1 MTDALYKNL
10 GWIIDS
16 YNDIEL
22 EKLPIL
28 IRIYVYSYI
37 VRKFMQKIIAM
48 TEKYVEYGILTE
60 INGKF

>member
-37 VRKFMQKIIAM
+37 VRKFM
-48 TEKYVEYGILTE
+48 
-60 INGKF
+60 

>member
-10 GWIIDS
+10 GWIVDA

-60 INGKF
+60 VNGKF